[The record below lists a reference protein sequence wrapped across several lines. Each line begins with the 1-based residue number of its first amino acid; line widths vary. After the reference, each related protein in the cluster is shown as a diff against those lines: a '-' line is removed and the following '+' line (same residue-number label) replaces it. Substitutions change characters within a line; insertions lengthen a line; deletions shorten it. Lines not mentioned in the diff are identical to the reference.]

1 MEKWNAYTK
10 DGRITDTE
18 LIRGEP
24 IPKGLYHLVCEVLV
38 RHEDGSY
45 LCMKRSMEKPNYPG
59 YYEATAGGSALMGE
73 DKLQCVRRELFEE
86 TGIIGDRFEEVGY
99 TIDEENQ
106 CLMHSFV
113 CCVNCDKRAI
123 RLQAGETEDYKWM
136 TEAEFIEFLHSGRTI
151 DSQMKRFSNYYH
163 EMQYVG

>member
-1 MEKWNAYTK
+1 
-10 DGRITDTE
+10 
-18 LIRGEP
+18 
-24 IPKGLYHLVCEVLV
+24 
-38 RHEDGSY
+38 
-45 LCMKRSMEKPNYPG
+45 MKRSMEKPNYPG

-113 CCVNCDKRAI
+113 CHVNCDKRAI

-136 TEAEFIEFLHSGRTI
+136 TEEEFIDFLHSDRTI
-151 DSQMKRFSNYYH
+151 DRQMERYLNYYR
-163 EMQYVG
+163 EMKYVG